1 MNQKKKLLVTA
12 STFPRWE
19 GDTEPRF
26 ILDLVSHMT
35 NEFDVTVLAPA
46 APGTKNRESLEGVG
60 VIRYH
65 YFPIHKWETLCFPCS
80 IQLQRF
86 ALL

>member
-1 MNQKKKLLVTA
+1 MVKMMKQKKKLLVTA

-19 GDTEPRF
+19 DDTEPRF

-35 NEFDVTVLAPA
+35 NQFQVTVLVPA
-46 APGTKNRESLEGVG
+46 APGAKDREILEGVE

-65 YFPIHKWETLCFPCS
+65 YFPIHK
-80 IQLQRF
+80 IGR
-86 ALL
+86 AHV